1 MPVTLA
7 HPGVY
12 IQELE
17 PDVRTIRGVATSIT
31 AFVGRARR
39 GLIDEPV
46 RIQGFGEF
54 IRLFGGLW
62 DKSPMSYAVNH
73 FFVNGGGDALIV
85 RVHHESAPGASDR
98 ANGRSSR

>member
-46 RIQGFGEF
+46 RVQGFGEF

-62 DKSPMSYAVNH
+62 DESTMSYAVSH

-85 RVHHESAPGASDR
+85 RVHHESVPGASDR
-98 ANGRSSR
+98 ANADL